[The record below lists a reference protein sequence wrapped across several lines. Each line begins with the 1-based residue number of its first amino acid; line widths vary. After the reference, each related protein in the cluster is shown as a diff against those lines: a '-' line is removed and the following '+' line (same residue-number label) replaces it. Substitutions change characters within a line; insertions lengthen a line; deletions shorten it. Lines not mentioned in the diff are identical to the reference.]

1 MPWELRFFSDD
12 LNRYNLVREWFE
24 SIHNIFESEIR
35 DDTYI
40 FSPESLDREP
50 DQSDPS
56 CTTRFPLPSFSHSAV
71 ERV

>member
-1 MPWELRFFSDD
+1 MPWELRFFYDD

-40 FSPESLDREP
+40 FLPESLDSEP
-50 DQSDPS
+50 D
-56 CTTRFPLPSFSHSAV
+56 
-71 ERV
+71 